1 MFYGSF
7 LSFDFDESDF
17 AFNFFELRFS
27 LRFLDVNYMG
37 QEFLFN
43 LGIAR
48 NEIWFWVETI
58 GEFVVFQE
66 KKIGEEYDLRNHFIV
81 YIVFVFNLLHF
92 DSQA

>member
-48 NEIWFWVETI
+48 NEI
-58 GEFVVFQE
+58 
-66 KKIGEEYDLRNHFIV
+66 
-81 YIVFVFNLLHF
+81 
-92 DSQA
+92 